1 MSIKKSE
8 KNNRHKRFLINKYN
22 KLMKKKHSKNKKK
35 KTKPTIN
42 NIYYIDNNIHSHNS
56 KIIKVLDK
64 ENFKKKTRRKKD
76 QKEVQINIPKIFSF
90 INNPND
96 TILTLKKIYYA
107 GMNNHIKSIYFN
119 YSQCIELGLC
129 ASLITDLII
138 LSLPR
143 YKTKK
148 IFLHGSAPNS
158 VEARKLFNITGLP
171 KHLGIIDESTPD
183 SEILDTLSNLESG
196 EMSERVVEFYQK
208 CLHTQGY
215 ELTMLGKNAF
225 SNMIGEVI
233 NNSEQYSGSNGTW
246 HALGYFDKPERGEDY
261 GKCRLVLMNF
271 GNSIY
276 DSLKEL
282 DTTQY
287 TKNQLETH
295 TKKNYNLFDKMTY
308 TEEMLWTLYSL
319 QQNISKKRKDVND
332 DRGNGTIK
340 LIKNFMSV
348 GAKIENKK
356 SLMSITSGKCQILFD
371 GSYELEEKSNNGKK
385 YYQIAFNN
393 ENDLN
398 KKPDKKCVYNLQNK
412 FPGTIISMEIYL
424 DRKYF
429 DQLLNKEDK

>member
-1 MSIKKSE
+1 MSLKKSE
-8 KNNRHKRFLINKYN
+8 KENKHKKFLSNKY
-22 KLMKKKHSKNKKK
+22 KRIMKERQKKNKKK
-35 KTKPTIN
+35 KPKKQISG
-42 NIYYIDNNIHSHNS
+42 IYIDSGYHNNGS
-56 KIIKVLDK
+56 KIIKVLD
-64 ENFKKKTRRKKD
+64 ETNFKKKVRREKN
-76 QKEVQINIPKIFSF
+76 QREVTINIPKIFSF
-90 INNPND
+90 INNPNE
-96 TILTLKKIYYA
+96 TIVTLKKIYYA
-107 GMNNHIKSIYFN
+107 GTNNHIHSIYFN
-119 YSQCIELGLC
+119 YSQCNELGLC

-143 YKTKK
+143 YKNKK

-158 VEARKLFNITGLP
+158 IEARKLFNITGLP
-171 KHLGIIDESTPD
+171 KHLGIIDQSTPD

-233 NNSEQYSGSNGTW
+233 NNSEQYSGINGTW
-246 HALGYFDKPERGEDY
+246 HALGYFDKPEQGESY

-276 DSLKEL
+276 DSLKEA
-282 DTTQY
+282 DTTEY
-287 TKNQLETH
+287 TKNQLEKH
-295 TKKNYNLFDKMTY
+295 TKKNYNFIDKISY

-319 QQNISKKRKDVND
+319 QQNISKKRKDRND

-340 LIKNFMSV
+340 LIKNFMDV

-371 GSYELEEKSNNGKK
+371 GTYKLEAKNTNGKA
-385 YYQIAFNN
+385 YYQIAFN
-393 ENDLN
+393 EDNDLN

-412 FPGTIISMEIYL
+412 FPGTIISMELYL

-429 DQLLNKEDK
+429 EQLLSKEEK